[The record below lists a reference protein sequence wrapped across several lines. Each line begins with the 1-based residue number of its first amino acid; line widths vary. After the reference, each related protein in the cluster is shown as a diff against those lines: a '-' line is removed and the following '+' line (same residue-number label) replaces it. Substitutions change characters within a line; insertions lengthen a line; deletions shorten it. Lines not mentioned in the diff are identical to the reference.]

1 MKKLFLLI
9 LCLVLTGC
17 SKIDIQVNWNYG
29 VHYDVKNEADFEKQ
43 GLLTIYLDPDHPD
56 VIASLF
62 VTPGYEYYAI
72 DPETEEKLESENSTN
87 HRNQRYEK
95 TVYDYMEFLSPENTP
110 QSMEWIR
117 INFYM
122 DELDLKE
129 HPLLIEHLG
138 LEKELED
145 GILYYKEELLK
156 SETFKYKWL
165 IEKGEFK
172 NNISF
177 VQDPKYDYPDYE
189 KSKKK

>member
-1 MKKLFLLI
+1 MI
-9 LCLVLTGC
+9 LCLFLFGC

-29 VHYDVKNEADFEKQ
+29 INYHVACGTNFGKE
-43 GLLTIYLDPDHPD
+43 GSLTIYLDPDHPD
-56 VIASLF
+56 VVASLF
-62 VTPGYEYYAI
+62 VTPSYDYYAI

-95 TVYDYMEFLSPENTP
+95 TVYDYDESLSPENTP
-110 QSMEWIR
+110 QSIEWIR

>member
-95 TVYDYMEFLSPENTP
+95 TVYGMDPDQFL
-110 QSMEWIR
+110 
-117 INFYM
+117 
-122 DELDLKE
+122 
-129 HPLLIEHLG
+129 HG
-138 LEKELED
+138 
-145 GILYYKEELLK
+145 
-156 SETFKYKWL
+156 
-165 IEKGEFK
+165 
-172 NNISF
+172 
-177 VQDPKYDYPDYE
+177 
-189 KSKKK
+189 